1 MRQWPGV
8 ALDDPNDRTV
18 VQRYDPLVG
27 AILDGK
33 YRLEFRLAS
42 GGFGA
47 IYRAREVATNR
58 ELAIKIVHARL
69 ASDRGVAARFRREG
83 QTLTTL
89 ESPHT
94 IKAYEVGETDDG
106 TLYIAMELLH
116 GTNLFER
123 FRTYGPVP
131 WQVMVSIAIGVC
143 HSLAE
148 AHRLGIVHRDL
159 KPTNIHLEK
168 VGNDDNFA
176 KVLDFGIAKIM
187 QSSTLDS
194 SDLTTAGLMIGTLDY
209 MSPEQ
214 ILGAEITVATDIY
227 TLGIVMFEMISG
239 KRPFATANTP
249 AAALAA
255 ALEAPPPLSSLVPVP
270 AELDRIVWTCLKG
283 EPTQRYQDAS
293 ELATALGRMRARA
306 LQQQKQSNDATTVMQ
321 MSFDEGNT
329 LRGVAAPPR
338 RPSMAAVSQQPPAG
352 GPAPPRPRFDLDRY
366 AAREARIQWIL
377 WAIAFAIVGAIIA
390 FIIGWL

>member
-1 MRQWPGV
+1 V
-8 ALDDPNDRTV
+8 AVDDPNDRTV
-18 VQRYDPLVG
+18 VQRVDPLIG
-27 AILDGK
+27 SILEGK

-47 IYRAREVATNR
+47 IYRAREIATNQ

-69 ASDRGVAARFRREG
+69 ASDPGVAARFRREG
-83 QTLTTL
+83 TTLTSL
-89 ESPHT
+89 ASPHT
-94 IKAYEVGETDDG
+94 IKAYEVGETHGG

-116 GTNLFER
+116 GTSLFER
-123 FRTYGPVP
+123 FRAYGPLP

-143 HSLAE
+143 DSLAE

-214 ILGAEITVATDIY
+214 ILGAEITGATDIY

-239 KRPFATANTP
+239 KRPFRTANTP

-283 EPTQRYQDAS
+283 EAGERYQDAS
-293 ELATALGRMRARA
+293 ELATALGRMRAKVA
-306 LQQQKQSNDATTVMQ
+306 QGPSANDATTVMQ
-321 MSFDEGNT
+321 MSFDEGQT

-338 RPSMAAVSQQPPAG
+338 RNSLVVAPLPSPGASL
-352 GPAPPRPRFDLDRY
+352 APPPPNPQRFDLDRY
-366 AAREARIQWIL
+366 AAREARIQRVL
-377 WAIAFAIVGAIIA
+377 WLIALTIAGVIVA